1 MRAVMR
7 GPAVVTLSVGLL
19 LAAGWLGTVAWSGG
33 PRHAMP
39 RDEARIR
46 DLDIGFFERRLA
58 RDPSSAYDLARLA
71 ALHLQRGRERGDP
84 SDVVRAEQL
93 ARASLASRAT
103 GNAKGY
109 ATLVSTLMMEHRFV
123 EARGAAEQ
131 LLALDPTSIAS
142 QATLAEIE
150 MELGDYDAARIRFGA
165 LYAHRA
171 NLAVAPRLARWL
183 ELQGQD
189 EEARRLLTAALDSA
203 QSNPRMPREQLA
215 WFHLRVGDLELR
227 EGHPGSAARAYRAG
241 LAVAPADA
249 RLFAALARVARAR
262 RQWQEA
268 IRDGE
273 RAIAIAPDPATLG
286 LIGDAYAA
294 LGDSARADEY
304 VRAMEAVTFAQPGGF
319 HRAWSLFLLD
329 HRLRVPDVLAQVQ
342 AEIRTRPDIYG
353 WDLLAWALHRSG
365 RDRDALPAMTRA
377 LALGT
382 RDAMLLTHMALIER
396 GLGHRVAARQ
406 YFDHAHAIDASCP
419 CPSF

>member
-1 MRAVMR
+1 MRK
-7 GPAVVTLSVGLL
+7 PAVVTLSVGLL
-19 LAAGWLGTVAWSGG
+19 LAAGWLGTAALSGE
-33 PRHAMP
+33 PRRAP
-39 RDEARIR
+39 LGDEARIR

-93 ARASLASRAT
+93 ARTSLASRAMR
-103 GNAKGY
+103 NMKGY
-109 ATLVSTLMMEHRFV
+109 STLVATLMTEHRFV
-123 EARGAAEQ
+123 EARAAAQ
-131 LLALDPTSIAS
+131 RQLALDSTSVPAR
-142 QATLAEIE
+142 ATLAEIE
-150 MELGDYDAARIRFGA
+150 MELGDYDTARVMFGA
-165 LYAHRA
+165 LYTQRA

-183 ELQGQD
+183 ELQGQV

-203 QSNPRMPREQLA
+203 RANPRMPREQLA

-227 EGHPGSAARAYRAG
+227 EGHPSSAARAYHAG
-241 LAVAPADA
+241 LAVAPHDA

-262 RQWQEA
+262 GQWQQA
-268 IRDGE
+268 IRYGE

-294 LGDSARADEY
+294 LGDSAQAGEY

-319 HRAWSLFLLD
+319 HRVWSLFLLD
-329 HRLRVPDVLAQVQ
+329 HGLRVPDVLAQVE

-365 RDRDALPAMTRA
+365 RDRDALPAMAHA
-377 LALGT
+377 LSLGT
-382 RDAMLLTHMALIER
+382 RDAMLYTHMALIER
-396 GLGHRVAARQ
+396 GLGHRVAAQQ
-406 YFDHAHAIDASCP
+406 YSGEAHATDPYCP
-419 CPSF
+419 CPSY